1 MRRRWDLTRKSGPGK
16 NRSTTA
22 WGRRKAGSDDIAG
35 IAEEVCGGG
44 AGEMRA

>member
-22 WGRRKAGSDDIAG
+22 WGRRKAGGIAG
-35 IAEEVCGGG
+35 IAEDVCGGG